1 MWSPAALARTDVIG
15 LFHVDGR
22 SPSTTDLWSFATM
35 TNSKSSEPDQHAGA
49 VGATRRCYRGAW
61 RAACWD
67 GQVFSPNVLS
77 VSFRYTPTWRRR
89 TRAQVLLVAGGI
101 GITPMRALFETLDV
115 AGSDLTLLYRASTLL
130 TSCSACVRP
139 DFGAFPPT
147 LGAVVCSC
155 TRNRSRPVTS
165 TLGLPPVWLTLGV
178 GGSQAASA
186 AV

>member
-1 MWSPAALARTDVIG
+1 
-15 LFHVDGR
+15 
-22 SPSTTDLWSFATM
+22 M

-67 GQVFSPNVLS
+67 GQVYSPNVLCQFQ
-77 VSFRYTPTWRRR
+77 VHPTWRRR

-115 AGSDLTLLYRASTLL
+115 AGSDLTLLYRAFTPADVVFSM
-130 TSCSACVRP
+130 CSP
-139 DFGAFPPT
+139 GFWSFPPT

-165 TLGLPPVWLTLGV
+165 TFTSSPSSRPAPPTACTCCC
-178 GGSQAASA
+178 SRKTSA
-186 AV
+186 APCLNPVKHEFTLTSPEYKRFGGL